1 MTPTNHLRIRDIA
14 RLAAVSPATVSRVLG
29 GHPNVTA
36 PTRDRVMAVVSRFDY
51 QPNRL
56 AKHLR
61 HGRADVVGV
70 LVSDIENPYFA
81 TLVRVVE
88 DSLFQ
93 RGIRVL
99 LCNTSEDAG
108 KEATYLEV
116 MAGERVRGV
125 LLSPSDPYNP
135 QISRL
140 VDLGIP
146 VVSIDRPVAEPRTDS
161 VTADDLAA
169 SRQATECL
177 LGLGHRRIGFIA
189 GRTEVQTG
197 AERLSGYRETMAL
210 RGLPPAAAVGNFSIE
225 GGAAAT
231 DELLTAN
238 PALTA
243 LIVANNQMALGALGV
258 LRRRGIRIPDGMAI
272 IAFDDPP
279 WARLIEPP
287 LSSLARPL
295 RRMAA
300 AAVDLLF
307 ERMSG
312 DRVQPTR
319 VVFDFE
325 MRLRA
330 SSGTRASDG
339 TSAGPGAAEPEAYE
353 PG

>member
-1 MTPTNHLRIRDIA
+1 MVSTAHLGLRDIA
-14 RLAAVSPATVSRVLG
+14 RLAGVSPATVSRVLG
-29 GHPNVTA
+29 GYTNVS
-36 PTRDRVMAVVSRFDY
+36 PSTRDRVIAVVSRFDY

-70 LVSDIENPYFA
+70 VVSDIENPYFA

-88 DSLFQ
+88 DALFQ

-108 KEATYLEV
+108 KQASYLEV

-125 LLSPSDPYNP
+125 VLSPSDPQDP

-146 VVSIDRPVAEPRTDS
+146 VVTVDRLVAEPRTDS
-161 VTADDLAA
+161 VTADDMAA
-169 SRQATECL
+169 AREATRVL
-177 LGLGHRRIGFIA
+177 IGAGHERIGFVA

-197 AERLSGYRETMAL
+197 AERLSGYRETMSGAGL
-210 RGLPPAAAVGNFSIE
+210 REAAGVGNFSIK

-231 DELLTAN
+231 EELLTAN
-238 PALTA
+238 PDLTA
-243 LIVANNQMALGALGV
+243 LIIANNQMALGALGV
-258 LRRRGIRIPDGMAI
+258 LRRRGIRIPQGLAI

-279 WARLIEPP
+279 WAQLIEPP
-287 LSSLARPL
+287 LTTLARPL
-295 RRMAA
+295 RRMAE

-307 ERMSG
+307 ERMKG
-312 DRVQPTR
+312 ARLQPAR
-319 VVFDFE
+319 VVFEFE
-325 MRLRA
+325 MRVRA
-330 SSGTRASDG
+330 SSGGGVTGR
-339 TSAGPGAAEPEAYE
+339 GAPAELSSWE